1 MECFENPS
9 IWFGYASSLKENLGG
24 KSLNV
29 LRIGGFSLKGRV
41 SVLGWRYGCHSCQ
54 MHPRHRSLVFPCSC
68 KLYFSD
74 SCGLYFAARLRG
86 RFMQLSQNLP
96 IEIFSIHQK
105 NATEEIWVTRI
116 IAPNKVTI
124 ILAMWEETLHQWITF
139 LCFSAGSRYC
149 FRCSAGPRYC
159 SPVSQ

>member
-1 MECFENPS
+1 M
-9 IWFGYASSLKENLGG
+9 
-24 KSLNV
+24 NV
-29 LRIGGFSLKGRV
+29 LRIRQFSLKGRV

-96 IEIFSIHQK
+96 IEIFSIRQK

-139 LCFSAGSRYC
+139 LCFSAGPRYC
-149 FRCSAGPRYC
+149 LRSSAAIPRSC